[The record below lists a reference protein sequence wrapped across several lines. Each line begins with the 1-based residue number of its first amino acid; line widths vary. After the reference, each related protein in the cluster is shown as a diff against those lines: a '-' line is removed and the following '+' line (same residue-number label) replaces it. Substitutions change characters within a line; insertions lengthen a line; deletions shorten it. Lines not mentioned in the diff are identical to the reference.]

1 MSQGN
6 CPDLLAHQLN
16 FKAIQMSIQSWPQH
30 DRPRERL
37 IRQGAQALSDAELLA
52 IFLRTG
58 LPGKSAVD
66 LAREMINHF
75 GGLQNLNRVSLADW
89 LQIRGLGEAKYAQL
103 RACLEMAK
111 RCLSHEIREMPQDSS
126 TPELLIQFVR
136 AQIGLSKIEHF
147 LVIALDS
154 QLKVLTQK
162 VISSGTVNK
171 TAVFPREVL
180 KFAIHANSPRVV
192 VAHNHPSDNC
202 TPSSADDR
210 LTRDLY
216 SALALVDIELVDHL
230 VVGPGCSYS
239 YRLNNRPPF

>member
-1 MSQGN
+1 
-6 CPDLLAHQLN
+6 
-16 FKAIQMSIQSWPQH
+16 MSIQSWPKH

-37 IRQGAQALSDAELLA
+37 IKQGAQALSDAELLA

-66 LAREMINHF
+66 LAREMITQF
-75 GGLQNLNRVSLADW
+75 GGLQNLNRVSLAEW
-89 LQIRGLGEAKYAQL
+89 VQIRGLGEAKYAQL

-111 RCLSHEIREMPQDSS
+111 RCLAHQLSHELQEKPNLLG
-126 TPELLIQFVR
+126 TPDLFEQFVR
-136 AQIGLSKIEHF
+136 AQIGLSDIENF

-154 QLKVLTQK
+154 QLKVLDHK
-162 VISSGTVNK
+162 ILSSGTVNK

-180 KFAIHANSPRVV
+180 KFAIQTNAPRLM
-192 VAHNHPSDNC
+192 VAHNHPSDCC

-210 LTRDLY
+210 LTREL
-216 SALALVDIELVDHL
+216 STALALVDIDLVDHL
-230 VVGPGCSYS
+230 IVGPSCVYS

>member
-1 MSQGN
+1 
-6 CPDLLAHQLN
+6 
-16 FKAIQMSIQSWPQH
+16 MSIQSWPKH

-37 IRQGAQALSDAELLA
+37 IKQGAQALSDAELLA

-66 LAREMINHF
+66 LAREMIAQF
-75 GGLQNLNRVSLADW
+75 GGLQNLNRVSLTDW
-89 LQIRGLGEAKYAQL
+89 VQVRGLGEAKYAQL

-111 RCLSHEIREMPQDSS
+111 RCLSHELQDPS
-126 TPELLIQFVR
+126 TNLLASPERFEQFVR
-136 AQIGLSKIEHF
+136 AQIGLSDIENF
-147 LVIALDS
+147 MAIALDS
-154 QLKVLTQK
+154 QLKVLDHK
-162 VISSGTVNK
+162 ILSSGTVNK

-180 KFAIHANSPRVV
+180 KFAIHTNAPRIM
-192 VAHNHPSDNC
+192 VAHNHPSNCC

-210 LTRDLY
+210 LTRELH

-230 VVGPGCSYS
+230 VVGPGCGYS